1 MKKITTFA
9 TLGLLLAGATAQAQN
24 KPQDGFWR
32 GAFTI
37 SGGQEAPFNFELKGQ
52 TAWLLNGSERFE
64 LKGVTQKGD
73 SLFFPV
79 DVYDAVLAAKLENAK
94 TLSGVFKRLNTTPA
108 DAGIPFRAEQG
119 KRYRFVEKPAAAS
132 VSLQGKWDVTIGNT
146 KTVGVF
152 SQSGSKVTGTFLAT
166 TGDYRYLEGVVQGDE
181 FALSAFSGSSPSLI
195 RGKISGNELTA
206 EWINA
211 RGAQPIK
218 GTRNAQAALPDA
230 YTLTKPKEGVP
241 LAFTL
246 PDAFTGKPI
255 SLNDPKYKGKV
266 VIVTLLGSWCPNCL
280 DEAAFLAPWYQ
291 ANRQR
296 GVEVIGLAF
305 ERKNDPAFAKT
316 RLEALKNRIGI
327 EYDILFAGQADRKY
341 AASVLPAL
349 SEVVAFPT
357 TIYINRRGEIAKIHT
372 GYSGPATGAYYEE
385 FVKEFNAD
393 IDQLLKE
400 EPAKVSIKASGK

>member
-1 MKKITTFA
+1 MNTIKNLA
-9 TLGLLLAGATAQAQN
+9 TAGLLLAGFTAQAQT

-32 GAFTI
+32 GAFTV

-52 TAWLLNGSERFE
+52 AAWLLNGSERFE

-73 SLFFPV
+73 SLFLPIE
-79 DVYDAVLAAKLENAK
+79 VYDAVLAAKVENAK
-94 TLSGVFKRLNTTPA
+94 TLSGVLKRLSTNPA

-132 VSLQGKWDVTIGNT
+132 VSLQGKWDVTIGTT

-181 FALSAFSGSSPSLI
+181 FALSAFSGSSPLVI
-195 RGKISGNELTA
+195 KGKVSGNDLTA
-206 EWINA
+206 EWVNA
-211 RGAQPIK
+211 RVSQSIK

-230 YTLTKPKEGVP
+230 YTLTKPKAGVP
-241 LAFTL
+241 LAFTF
-246 PDAFTGKPI
+246 PDAFTGKPV

-291 ANRQR
+291 VNRRR
-296 GVEVIGLAF
+296 GVEIIGLAF
-305 ERKNDPAFAKT
+305 ERKNDPTYAKT

-327 EYDILFAGQADRKY
+327 EYPLLFAGQADKKQ
-341 AASVLPAL
+341 AAAALPAL
-349 SEVVAFPT
+349 SDVLAFPT
-357 TIYINRRGEIAKIHT
+357 TIYINRQGEIAKIHT

-400 EPAKVSIKASGK
+400 EPAKVSIKAAGK